1 MSYTFTEND
10 IEKLVQFTNSE
21 TRNKKAEIE
30 FMYCPICHGGQHN
43 DKYTF
48 SINKN
53 TGMFK
58 CMRAS
63 CGKQGSFITLA
74 KEVGF
79 PLDFGTKE
87 PYKKT
92 YTTLAQKAISDITV
106 KDSAIEYMQSRGI
119 PEEIT
124 RQFGITTRNDK
135 ENVLAFPFYDWNGN
149 LTMVKYRNTKFQKGD
164 YGSKEWV
171 SKDTKPI
178 LYGIQNVNY
187 ENDTLVITEGQIDS
201 LSLTAAG
208 IENAL
213 SVPMGKN
220 NFEWINTCWDFLHRF
235 KEIIVF
241 GDNEN
246 GQITLVNEISQKL
259 TRHKIKVIK
268 QSDYHGLK
276 DANEILQKYGKE
288 ELKKAVEQAAAQ
300 KVEHCL
306 SMKEVQRVNISD
318 LPHISTGI
326 AELDRIIGG
335 FYEGQLVVL
344 SGKRGE
350 GKSTLGSQFILEAV
364 DQGVNSLIF
373 SGELP
378 NYMVKNWIDT
388 QAAGADYLTPIQ
400 NITGKEIAVLYDDV
414 RDKIENWYG
423 DNLFIVDDNDVEG
436 DNLLHI
442 IESIIYRKQIK
453 ICLIDNLMCFAN
465 YDDNIYN
472 NQGKIATRLKKIAT
486 NTQCTILLVVHERK
500 QQGKD
505 VSDNVSGSADI
516 TNRADVVLRLSRDS
530 ENSQGILQVAKNR
543 LFGTLA
549 LHENQKHINTTFDE
563 LSRRISTDLS
573 ENDKKFYGW
582 VQPKDQVIKIDTNDL
597 PADLPF

>member
-1 MSYTFTEND
+1 MAH
-10 IEKLVQFTNSE
+10 IEKFNRAAIGHMLAHYDRGAERIGNECVDRTRSHLNYNLAAELQPKRQGDFIKQRCSEVKVQNRKDVNLMCTWIVTVPKDLPENEHEQFFKT
-21 TRNKKAEIE
+21 
-30 FMYCPICHGGQHN
+30 
-43 DKYTF
+43 TF
-48 SINKN
+48 
-53 TGMFK
+53 
-58 CMRAS
+58 
-63 CGKQGSFITLA
+63 
-74 KEVGF
+74 
-79 PLDFGTKE
+79 DF
-87 PYKKT
+87 
-92 YTTLAQKAISDITV
+92 LSDR
-106 KDSAIEYMQSRGI
+106 YG
-119 PEEIT
+119 
-124 RQFGITTRNDK
+124 K
-135 ENVLAFPFYDWNGN
+135 ENVISAYVHMDETTPHMHFAFIPVVPDKKKQG
-149 LTMVKYRNTKFQKGD
+149 KFKV
-164 YGSKEWV
+164 SAKERINRFELC
-171 SKDTKPI
+171 SFHFE
-178 LYGIQNVNY
+178 LEQ
-187 ENDTLVITEGQIDS
+187 
-201 LSLTAAG
+201 
-208 IENAL
+208 AL
-213 SVPMGKN
+213 STALGHSVG
-220 NFEWINTCWDFLHRF
+220 IL
-235 KEIIVF
+235 
-241 GDNEN
+241 N
-246 GQITLVNEISQKL
+246 GATKDGNKSVTRLKRESQILAQREAERQERVAKTRIQYAEQRQKAADERIE
-259 TRHKIKVIK
+259 TARM
-268 QSDYHGLK
+268 QMLK
-276 DANEILQKYGKE
+276 
-288 ELKKAVEQAAAQ
+288 
-300 KVEHCL
+300 HCL